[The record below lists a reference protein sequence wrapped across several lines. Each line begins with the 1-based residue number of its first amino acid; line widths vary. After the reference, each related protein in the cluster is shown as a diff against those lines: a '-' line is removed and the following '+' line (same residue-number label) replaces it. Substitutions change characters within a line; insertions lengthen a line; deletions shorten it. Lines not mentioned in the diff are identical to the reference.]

1 MESRTAERS
10 LRVSLS
16 KGVRALLPL
25 WHFPLALWLVQAAV
39 TLVWQIVRNQS
50 LAVSPADFRAA
61 RLRLFDCM
69 LQLDPSL
76 VGPGRVLAGAI
87 PEPLSLVFRDVG
99 PAAAILVL
107 ILAGFFGALLT
118 AHRNRL
124 SLAGGRRHFFRMARL
139 SALVAGFW
147 ALLQLCLLFG
157 FAPLSGGFEPNS
169 GGQGLWPM
177 VQTAVL
183 LMALAAIKCVADLAR
198 VRIVQEDR
206 KSAFLAVT
214 SSIGALLHDRASYL
228 PLFFV
233 LLALD
238 AGCIL
243 LIHHAAGA
251 FWNPSLME
259 LLWILK
265 WSVFALHYLAIRE
278 LFQLLKAKRW
288 SEELSHPSAKLRSQ
302 KNW

>member
-1 MESRTAERS
+1 VVARKAERS
-10 LRVSLS
+10 LRLSLS
-16 KGVRALLPL
+16 KGLRALLPL
-25 WHFPLALWLVQAAV
+25 WYVPVALWLVQAAV

-61 RLRLFDCM
+61 RLRLFDGL

-76 VGPGRVLAGAI
+76 IGPGRILAGAI

-99 PAAAILVL
+99 PPAAILVL
-107 ILAGFFGALLT
+107 ILAAFFGALLVT
-118 AHRNRL
+118 QSPRL

-147 ALLQLCLLFG
+147 ALLHLCLHFG
-157 FAPLSGGFEPNS
+157 FAPLSGVFEPNS

-177 VQTAVL
+177 IQTAVML
-183 LMALAAIKCVADLAR
+183 LALAAIKCAADLAR
-198 VRIVQEDR
+198 IRIVQEDR

-214 SSIGALLHDRASYL
+214 SSIGALLHDRAGYL

-233 LLALD
+233 LFALD

-243 LIHHAAGA
+243 LIHYAAGA
-251 FWNPSLME
+251 FWNPFLME
-259 LLWILK
+259 FLWILK

-278 LFQLLKAKRW
+278 LFQLLKARRW

-302 KNW
+302 RNW